1 MNIRRVNFSRMDGV
15 SKEVYA
21 IESIVTFSRT
31 RNRFFLS
38 WQGYPPTSNTWEPF
52 KSFSEKETPLIFLNK
67 LKSCG
72 IVCDNCIKIAK
83 SSVSVSAATV
93 CECVKRSPSP
103 IVTPGKRAI
112 DMMKKWDAENSESL
126 IKTKRSRSDASLD
139 VSSPSSA
146 APVAEVSKKSPT
158 PATTSRPSV
167 QSLVSNK
174 IASRPK
180 APSVIPFQEGL
191 SLSDDDNEP
200 LRQEVKRTSSSA
212 KQSKPSRTLVAEK
225 EQRPQSNSENKMS
238 TSAASSAKSPAASS
252 PKSYVA
258 ATDSAA
264 SGAKSPAASSPNS
277 NIAVTDSAT
286 RAVSHQLS
294 AGAAEQI
301 EDPEASS
308 PQPDPSSPRERRV
321 FHYRDFQ
328 NPSKESLLKS
338 LAVISHP
345 MEVSQE
351 QKDALGKLNHMDL
364 KNMGV
369 WQSQDLL
376 LIMKK
381 LTMQVKT
388 DEIKNFF
395 VRLQQ

>member
-1 MNIRRVNFSRMDGV
+1 VKILVNLSRMDGV
-15 SKEVYA
+15 SKEVYE

-52 KSFSEKETPLIFLNK
+52 KSFSEKETPLFFLSK

-72 IVCDNCIKIAK
+72 IICDNCIKIAK

-146 APVAEVSKKSPT
+146 EKAEVSKNKSPT
-158 PATTSRPSV
+158 PAITSRPSV
-167 QSLVSNK
+167 QSLVSTK

-200 LRQEVKRTSSSA
+200 LRQEVKRSSSST
-212 KQSKPSRTLVAEK
+212 KQSKPFRTLVAEK
-225 EQRPQSNSENKMS
+225 EPRPQTNSANKVS
-238 TSAASSAKSPAASS
+238 SAAASSAKSPAASS

-258 ATDSAA
+258 VTGSAA

-277 NIAVTDSAT
+277 NIAVSDSAT
-286 RAVSHQLS
+286 RAVSNQLS
-294 AGAAEQI
+294 TGAAEQI
-301 EDPEASS
+301 EDPDASS

-338 LAVISHP
+338 LAVISYP

-351 QKDALGKLNHMDL
+351 QKDALGKLNHMDIR
-364 KNMGV
+364 NMGV

-395 VRLQQ
+395 VRIQS